1 MPARHHLAELG
12 EINPTAGVHVQA
24 QITGKMPQTA
34 RYQPT
39 QLLRLGLIQEK
50 LTGRAALTMLS
61 PEKTVL
67 RATLDHQ

>member
-1 MPARHHLAELG
+1 MPK
-12 EINPTAGVHVQA
+12 T
-24 QITGKMPQTA
+24 T

-39 QLLRLGLIQEK
+39 ELLRLGLVQKK